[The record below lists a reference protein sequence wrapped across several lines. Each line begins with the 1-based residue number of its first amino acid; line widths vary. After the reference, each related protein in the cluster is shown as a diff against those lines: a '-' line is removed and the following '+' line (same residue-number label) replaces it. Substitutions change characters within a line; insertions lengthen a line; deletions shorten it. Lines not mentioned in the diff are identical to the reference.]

1 MNNLI
6 KDTSI
11 IFELV
16 LIGFQMLIW
25 VSLLVMTIF
34 GYRWLNLDALNQW
47 SAQLSVA
54 LVGVAYMFG
63 LIFDKAISSLPYRW
77 IMGGSAPTETRDLP
91 SPLEMRMEILA
102 KKPEIFEALEK
113 RINQHRLVRSTVIN
127 LTLISLSAMAFVI
140 TQIGFNIRLF
150 IVFLLLSVLFVGL
163 TLFTGRRS
171 AETLYFELS
180 QAHKAINESDPAD
193 LGEGDKQPS
202 KQQRQVKA
210 M

>member
-6 KDTSI
+6 RDTSI

-34 GYRWLNLDALNQW
+34 GYQWLNLDALNQW

-77 IMGGSAPTETRDLP
+77 IMGGSAPTETRDHP

-102 KKPEIFEALEK
+102 KRPEIFEALER
-113 RINQHRLVRSTVIN
+113 RINRHRLVRSTVIN
-127 LTLISLSAMAFVI
+127 LTLISLTAMAFLI
-140 TQIGFNIRLF
+140 TQIGFNLRLF

-202 KQQRQVKA
+202 KQQRQVRA